1 MTLPFLPK
9 VDCQYLGGQSRLS
22 VWFPTLQSMCG
33 ACISSLAII
42 CKESGLSGC
51 TQICGIKNLHSNKMP
66 RWFAQCSLRSSG
78 FWNPCAL
85 VPSYLSHLILC
96 PWSPLAPTHPHFPA
110 KLTAP
115 VTSVSEALLS
125 SPTPFNQRIPVYLW
139 ISTANRFVQ
148 AALPETTVH
157 PGPPPT

>member
-1 MTLPFLPK
+1 MQFEKLRLLEPLCPGAFLPLPP
-9 VDCQYLGGQSRLS
+9 YPLPL
-22 VWFPTLQSMCG
+22 
-33 ACISSLAII
+33 
-42 CKESGLSGC
+42 E
-51 TQICGIKNLHSNKMP
+51 
-66 RWFAQCSLRSSG
+66 
-78 FWNPCAL
+78 
-85 VPSYLSHLILC
+85 
-96 PWSPLAPTHPHFPA
+96 PLAPTHPHFPA